1 MTISA
6 APDVIAGFLLALV
19 RASAWLTIVPPFGS
33 RTVPVRV
40 KVALAFA
47 IALAV
52 APRLPGSVP
61 LDTAGFLVAVA
72 LQTMI
77 GLVLGFVALMLFSAV
92 QAAGSLID
100 LMGGFTLDQAY
111 DPLSNNQS
119 AVIGRFYQ
127 LLSVTLLFAIDGHLM
142 LLRGFM
148 DSFSALPAGGF
159 AMKDLAALLTRDFGR
174 FFLASLEI
182 AAPLAAALFLA
193 EIALGLLSKAAPQMN
208 VFQLGFPLK
217 ILLTLLLLGSVIG
230 LMPNALGAIVDRIM
244 QSWAAVGRI
253 VSG

>member
-1 MTISA
+1 
-6 APDVIAGFLLALV
+6 
-19 RASAWLTIVPPFGS
+19 
-33 RTVPVRV
+33 
-40 KVALAFA
+40 
-47 IALAV
+47 
-52 APRLPGSVP
+52 
-61 LDTAGFLVAVA
+61 
-72 LQTMI
+72 
-77 GLVLGFVALMLFSAV
+77 
-92 QAAGSLID
+92 
-100 LMGGFTLDQAY
+100 MGGFTLDQAY

-182 AAPLAAALFLA
+182 AAPLTAALFLA

-230 LMPNALGAIVDRIM
+230 LMPNALGAVVDRIM